1 MIDLDKIDVS
11 DFLPHRAPFLMIDR
25 LIDLSE
31 NFVST
36 TFKVKEDC
44 IFNENNF
51 LNEIGL
57 TENAAQT
64 CSSIVGSSF
73 FEDDDIKGEG
83 TTLIGFIS
91 AIKKVEIFSCPSV
104 GDTIISKANLKSRFD
119 TDNYTICSLDCNTYL
134 GTTKLLYCEINLI
147 IQELKQFY
155 EEK

>member
-1 MIDLDKIDVS
+1 MVDLDKIDVS
-11 DFLPHRAPFLMIDR
+11 NFLPHRAPFLMIDK
-25 LIDLSE
+25 LLTLSE
-31 NFVST
+31 NSVST
-36 TFKVKEDC
+36 SFKIKEDC

-73 FEDDDIKGEG
+73 FEDDDIEGEG

-91 AIKKVEIFSCPSV
+91 AIKKIEIFSCPSV
-104 GDTIISKANLKSRFD
+104 GDTIISEANLKSRFD
-119 TDNYTICSLDCNTYL
+119 ADNYTICSLECKTYI
-134 GTTKLLYCEINLI
+134 GDTKLLYCEINLI